1 MSAVK
6 MGISPQ
12 WLEENIV
19 NFVANKFGNL
29 HKIDKVLVKREL
41 QKAMQEGTE
50 NLNIPTTIRHVH
62 FIILN
67 LLTKKTAVLDSFND
81 KFCQTPK
88 EEIISI
94 LQTLLENK
102 GYYSPFICEVGKIL
116 TSKSNWNI
124 WRKKNN
130 RPISFLSIDVKILNI
145 SKPIYEW
152 PSWVYSKN
160 AKLD

>member
-1 MSAVK
+1 M
-6 MGISPQ
+6 
-12 WLEENIV
+12 

-50 NLNIPTTIRHVH
+50 NLNIHTTIRHVY

-124 WRKKNN
+124 
-130 RPISFLSIDVKILNI
+130 
-145 SKPIYEW
+145 
-152 PSWVYSKN
+152 
-160 AKLD
+160 